1 MLGLLAQAQR
11 FNAMIL
17 RGNGKS
23 IGELAVEASVSS
35 SYFIRIL
42 KLSFLAPDVVRAILH
57 HEHPPELTAK
67 RLSLKVTLPN
77 AWAKQKAMLLAA

>member
-1 MLGLLAQAQR
+1 MLGLLVQAQR

-17 RGNGKS
+17 RGDGKS
-23 IGELAVEASVSS
+23 IGELAADASVSP
-35 SYFIRIL
+35 SYFTRIL

-67 RLSLKVTLPN
+67 RLSLKVALPN
-77 AWAKQKAMLLAA
+77 AWAMQKAMLLAA